1 MENMRHF
8 YGFCSR
14 NDNINHTMIHYS
26 PQQNDIIEH
35 KNLNLKRMMNIMVIN
50 LKAP

>member
-1 MENMRHF
+1 
-8 YGFCSR
+8 
-14 NDNINHTMIHYS
+14 MIHYS

-35 KNLNLKRMMNIMVIN
+35 KNQNLKKIMNIMLIN